1 MQPESYPPPAEQHQP
16 QAYPM
21 PGQQANPAQR
31 AGAQPHDGVAKGS
44 ALGIAFLIHLL
55 ILFVLTL
62 IVLQSM
68 KEDAPELVVE
78 SSNVEAPVKVDPKRF
93 ANAAKPEPSAPSMAK
108 AMVVAT
114 MTASPVSVPAV
125 EDTDQ
130 FEFGMGDAFGAGLGI
145 GTGGSGGGGV
155 GFFGSRSTASRVV
168 FIVDVSASLSE
179 KQFSM
184 IKEEL
189 TKSLNRLA
197 PNIQY
202 QVIFFA
208 GPAWFA
214 EDEFVSKAKRS
225 FTIKGGSQKYI
236 WSTKGGA
243 HMFELTNRK
252 DLPVA
257 KWRPANKANIHK
269 TNKQIEKVKKIYGTD
284 WEWPLK
290 IALQQMEPKP
300 DVIYFLTDGVT
311 GDGEK
316 TLEEIAKINRGK
328 GKKAKINTI
337 AMMQPRAASLLRK
350 LAKDAG
356 GQFTIV
362 NADGSTTV
370 DKMRGDAADDRKGKG
385 KGKGK
390 GKK

>member
-1 MQPESYPPPAEQHQP
+1 MAVQR
-16 QAYPM
+16 
-21 PGQQANPAQR
+21 PGTERQ
-31 AGAQPHDGVAKGS
+31 DGVAKGS
-44 ALGIAFLIHLL
+44 AVGIAILVHVL
-55 ILFVLTL
+55 ILFLLTL
-62 IVLQSM
+62 IVLQTM
-68 KEDAPELVVE
+68 KDDAPELVVE

-93 ANAAKPEPSAPSMAK
+93 SKAAKPEPSAPSLAK

-114 MTASPVSVPAV
+114 MMPSAVSVPEV
-125 EDTDQ
+125 EDTNQ

-155 GFFGSRSTASRVV
+155 GFFGSRSTANRVI

-184 IKEEL
+184 IKREL
-189 TKSLNRLA
+189 TKSLDRLA

-202 QVIFFA
+202 QVLFFA

-214 EDEFVSKAKRS
+214 EDEFVKKSQRR
-225 FTIKGGSQKYI
+225 FTLKNGRDEYI
-236 WSTKGGA
+236 WDTTGGA
-243 HMFELTNRK
+243 HNYEVKNRK
-252 DLPVA
+252 GLPVA
-257 KWRPANKANIHK
+257 KWRSASKANIHK
-269 TNKQIEKVKKIYGTD
+269 TNKQIEKVRKIYGTD

-290 IALQQMEPKP
+290 IALQQMDPKP
-300 DVIYFLTDGVT
+300 DVVYFLTDGVT

-316 TLEEIAKINRGK
+316 TLDEIAKINRGQ

-362 NADGSTTV
+362 HEDGSTTV
-370 DKMRGDAADDRKGKG
+370 DDMRGGGPEKRKPK
-385 KGKGK
+385 K